1 MSDTE
6 NFLAEQRLDLV
17 QVQPELHDTADP
29 LNRVDRLPCCLVLEV
44 PVVDFTVATLVD
56 LQRGDILE
64 TAAQHNEDLLLQVN
78 GQRVGTV
85 KFDVTRERLA
95 VRVTGLS

>member
-1 MSDTE
+1 MDTTE
-6 NFLAEQRLDLV
+6 GLLPEQRLDLI
-17 QVQPELHDTADP
+17 QVKAQQHDAGDP
-29 LNRVDRLPCCLVLEV
+29 LARAHRLPCCLVLEV
-44 PVVDFTVATLVD
+44 PIVDFSVGTLLD
-56 LQRGDILE
+56 LQPGDILE

-95 VRVTGLS
+95 VRLTGLS

>member
-29 LNRVDRLPCCLVLEV
+29 LNRVHWLPCCLVLEV
-44 PVVDFTVATLVD
+44 PVVDFTVATLFE